1 MAKDQGFEKDILGR
15 LTKRDFE
22 EWVRCFRVVMEKL
35 GRVAN
40 TKREANRMG
49 MYITNELRR
58 VVRIKHWKEGET
70 QREKEEV
77 LEMLLHPKRV
87 EGKKEIPA
95 TNRTNDTNEKE
106 GSS

>member
-1 MAKDQGFEKDILGR
+1 MAKDEGFEKDILGR
-15 LTKRDFE
+15 LTKRDFD

-58 VVRIKHWKEGET
+58 VVRIKQWKEGEEK
-70 QREKEEV
+70 REKEEV
-77 LEMLLHPKRV
+77 IKKLLETKG
-87 EGKKEIPA
+87 EEDE
-95 TNRTNDTNEKE
+95 NRH
-106 GSS
+106 

>member
-1 MAKDQGFEKDILGR
+1 MAKDEGFEKDILGR
-15 LTKRDFE
+15 LTQRDFE

-35 GRVAN
+35 GKVAN

-58 VVRIKHWKEGET
+58 VVRIKQWKEGEA

-77 LEMLLHPKRV
+77 IQRLL
-87 EGKKEIPA
+87 
-95 TNRTNDTNEKE
+95 DTKDGEVDSKQ
-106 GSS
+106 

>member
-1 MAKDQGFEKDILGR
+1 MAKDDGFEKDILGR

-58 VVRIKHWKEGET
+58 VVRIKQWKEGEA

-77 LEMLLHPKRV
+77 MKRLLETRE
-87 EGKKEIPA
+87 EGEEEKK
-95 TNRTNDTNEKE
+95 DKE
-106 GSS
+106 DNNH